1 MNDEQLADM
10 KSRWQRWQ
18 AASERFY
25 RGDFLHRSWVADAI
39 ADADV
44 LIDTIDALREENT
57 KLREA
62 LNGFLGMEVSK
73 GEQASGTGRAL

>member
-1 MNDEQLADM
+1 MNDEQLADL
-10 KSRWQRWQ
+10 KSRKVAWQ

-62 LNGFLGMEVSK
+62 LIEIGNGIIESMRK
-73 GEQASGTGRAL
+73 RRGEDQ